1 MSPRPTLGVVIPT
14 LNCANLLEG
23 HLNSLESWLDTA
35 DEIVVVDSHS
45 EDGTWEIVRNRL
57 AGPKT
62 VFYQRP
68 KGLYQAW
75 NYGVSRLSTQLT
87 YFSTV
92 GDHITKDG
100 LEHLRQVAN
109 STLADVVISP
119 PAFVDEQGSPAAAP
133 PHWPVQE
140 LIQVLEI
147 KAPRLIDDWTLLL
160 LSLENPVDAILG
172 SSASNIYRTAKLQER
187 PFPTNYGSVGDGAWG
202 LGNIFNYRLAVT
214 PECFSLFREHPKSY
228 STNTYAV
235 SDLDA
240 RLFDLLVESMEKLIQ
255 NSSVYCQRAELLKC
269 RELGQLVNQRMV
281 WQRRLEKTRLT
292 NVPWLINPH
301 AWHSRKMRNHFRTAA
316 RECRDAALE
325 ICQLDAKTSSF
336 DP

>member
-1 MSPRPTLGVVIPT
+1 MSSRSTLGVVVPT

-45 EDGTWEIVRNRL
+45 EDGTWDMVRSRL

-62 VFYQRP
+62 TFYQRP

-75 NYGVSRLSTQLT
+75 NYGVSRLSAQLT

-92 GDHITKDG
+92 GDYITKEG
-100 LEHLRQVAN
+100 LDHLRQVAD
-109 STLADVVISP
+109 TTYADVVISP
-119 PAFVDEQGSPAAAP
+119 PAFVEEHGSPASAP

-140 LIQVLEI
+140 LIKVLEI
-147 KAPRLIDDWTLLL
+147 KAPRLIDDWILLL

-202 LGNIFNYRLAVT
+202 IGNIFNYRLAVT
-214 PECFSLFREHPKSY
+214 PESFSIFREHPKSY
-228 STNTYAV
+228 SINTYAV
-235 SDLDA
+235 SDLDT
-240 RLFDLLVESMEKLIQ
+240 RLFDLLVESMETHMR

-269 RELGQLVNQRMV
+269 RDLVQLVKQRMF
-281 WQRRLEKTRLT
+281 WQKRLERTRLT
-292 NVPWLINPH
+292 NVPWLINPQ
-301 AWHSRKMRNHFRTAA
+301 AWRSRKMRNHFRKAA

-325 ICQLDAKTSSF
+325 ICRQDAL
-336 DP
+336 PGNPEQ

>member
-14 LNCANLLEG
+14 LNCASLLEG

-45 EDGTWEIVRNRL
+45 EDGTWEIVRSRL

-62 VFYQRP
+62 FFYQRP

-109 STLADVVISP
+109 STVADVVISP
-119 PAFVDEQGSPAAAP
+119 PAFVEEQGSPAETP

-147 KAPRLIDDWTLLL
+147 KAPRLIDDWILLL

-202 LGNIFNYRLAVT
+202 IGNIFNYRLAVT

-228 STNTYAV
+228 SINTYAV
-235 SDLDA
+235 SDLDT
-240 RLFDLLVESMEKLIQ
+240 RLFDLLVENMDKLIR
-255 NSSVYCQRAELLKC
+255 SSSAHRKRAETLKC
-269 RELGQLVNQRMV
+269 RELAQLVKQRMT
-281 WQRRLEKTRLT
+281 WQKKLETTRHAT
-292 NVPWLINPH
+292 VPWLFNPQ
-301 AWHSRKMRNHFRTAA
+301 AWRSRKMRNHFRTAA

-325 ICQLDAKTSSF
+325 ICRLDAMTSSF